1 MYNLVGN
8 PSQGALTRIGNRYH
22 VVLGIF
28 EIFISVFQYYS
39 MYVYPFNLL
48 YNKRLTDYDHDD
60 MMKHIGCY
68 EPHHEKT

>member
-8 PSQGALTRIGNRYH
+8 LSEGALIRIGNRNH
-22 VVLGIF
+22 VVLGIL

-48 YNKRLTDYDHDD
+48 YNERLKDYDHDD
-60 MMKHIGCY
+60 EMRKHIG
-68 EPHHEKT
+68 